1 MSRGF
6 RQGWAAAVAVLVAVG
21 GLEAQETK
29 AAKVSDAE
37 IAAIVVAANQ
47 VDADL
52 GELAQARAQNAEVKE
67 FGKAMTTGHRAL
79 IESAGELVTRLKVT
93 PAENAVSKQLLADGA
108 AVKAK
113 LEKEKGQ
120 SFDRAYIA
128 HEVEY
133 HKAVIA
139 AVDDLLIPSAS
150 NAELKQTLIDVRP
163 AFVGHLKQA
172 EQLLAKLK

>member
-6 RQGWAAAVAVLVAVG
+6 RQGWVVAAAVVAAAG
-21 GLEAQETK
+21 SLEAQETK
-29 AAKVSDAE
+29 AAKVTDPE

-52 GELAQARAQNAEVKE
+52 GDLAQAKAQSAEVKE
-67 FGKAMTTGHRAL
+67 FGKAMSTGHRAL
-79 IESAGELVTRLKVT
+79 IQSAGELVAKLKVT

-113 LEKEKGQ
+113 LAKEQGKN
-120 SFDRAYIA
+120 FDRAYIA

-139 AVDDLLIPSAS
+139 AVDDLLVPNAS

-172 EQLLAKLK
+172 EALLAKLK